1 MMKDYLP
8 RIETALDA
16 YSGAFELPDLF
27 TRSMRYSLLS
37 GGKRIRACLC
47 MACCELVGGD
57 AEDALPFAA
66 ALEMIHAYSLIH
78 DDLPAMDDDDMRR
91 GKPSSHKAFGEGN
104 AILAGDGLLTMAMRL
119 LCDVP
124 GQEAAK
130 RAVFQGALEMAAGQ
144 SLDLNVDARDMDSLK
159 RIHDLKTGALF
170 RAACLSGAYRGG
182 CGPEEAERI
191 RAFADELGLL
201 FQMTDDLL
209 DREKDV
215 AEGKLTYV
223 TLLGAEQT
231 KAEIDDLARDIRRV
245 LDGYCGE
252 AAAYL
257 RDLTERIAVRSA

>member
-1 MMKDYLP
+1 MKDYLP
-8 RIETALDA
+8 LIEEALDR
-16 YSGAFELPDLF
+16 YSNAFDLPPLF
-27 TRSMRYSLLS
+27 VQSMRYSLLA

-47 MACCELVGGD
+47 LACCELMGGR

-78 DDLPAMDDDDMRR
+78 DDLPAMDNDDMRR

-130 RAVFQGALEMAAGQ
+130 KAIFQGALDMAAGQ
-144 SLDLNVDARDMDSLK
+144 SLDLNVSERSRTSLQW
-159 RIHDLKTGALF
+159 IHDLKTGALF
-170 RAACLSGAYRGG
+170 QAACLSGAYRGG
-182 CGPEEAERI
+182 CDEQEAEHI
-191 RAFADELGLL
+191 RTFADKLGLL

-209 DREKDV
+209 DEKKDR
-215 AEGKLTYV
+215 AENKLTYV

-231 KAEIDDLARDIRRV
+231 RTEIDLLRRDILGILNR
-245 LDGYCGE
+245 YSGE

-257 RDLTERIAVRSA
+257 AALADRIAVRRA

>member
-1 MMKDYLP
+1 MKDYLP
-8 RIETALDA
+8 AIEAALDRYSAA
-16 YSGAFELPDLF
+16 YDLPELF
-27 TRSMRYSLLS
+27 ARSMRYSLLS

-47 MACCELVGGD
+47 LACCELVGGS
-57 AEDALPFAA
+57 AQDALPFAA

-91 GKPSSHKAFGEGN
+91 GRPSSHKAFGEGN

-124 GQEAAK
+124 GQEDAK
-130 RAVFQGALEMAAGQ
+130 RAIFQGALEMAAGQ
-144 SLDLNVDARDMDSLK
+144 SLDLNVTVRDRAALQ

-182 CGPEEAERI
+182 SDEGTAAI
-191 RAFADELGLL
+191 VRAFADKLGLL

-209 DREKDV
+209 DIEKDR

-223 TLLGAEQT
+223 TLLGAAET
-231 KAEIDDLARDIRRV
+231 KREIDALCSDIRR
-245 LDGYCGE
+245 LLNGFSGE

-257 RDLTERIAVRSA
+257 MDLTDRIAVRTA

>member
-1 MMKDYLP
+1 MKDYLP
-8 RIETALDA
+8 LIESALDR
-16 YSGAFELPDLF
+16 YSGAFDLPELF
-27 TRSMRYSLLS
+27 ARSMRYSLLS

-47 MACCELVGGD
+47 LACCELMGGSV
-57 AEDALPFAA
+57 EDAMPFAA

-91 GKPSSHKAFGEGN
+91 GRPSSHKAFGEGN

-124 GQEAAK
+124 GQEKAK
-130 RAVFQGALEMAAGQ
+130 KAVFQGALDMAAGQ
-144 SLDLNVDARDMDSLK
+144 SLDLNVTVRDRASLQ

-182 CGPEEAERI
+182 CDAETAERI
-191 RAFADELGLL
+191 RTFADKLGLL

-209 DREKDV
+209 DRKKDQ
-215 AEGKLTYV
+215 AENKLTYV
-223 TLLGAEQT
+223 TLLGTEETRREVDALR
-231 KAEIDDLARDIRRV
+231 ADIHRI
-245 LDGYCGE
+245 LNEYTGE

-257 RDLTERIAVRSA
+257 GDLTDRIAVRKA

>member
-1 MMKDYLP
+1 MKDYLP
-8 RIETALDA
+8 LIEKALDA
-16 YSGAFELPDLF
+16 YSGSFDLPKLF
-27 TRSMRYSLLS
+27 SESMRYSLLS

-47 MACCELVGGD
+47 LACCELMGGSTD
-57 AEDALPFAA
+57 DALPFAA

-78 DDLPAMDDDDMRR
+78 DDLPAMDNDDMRR

-124 GQEAAK
+124 GQEEAK
-130 RAVFQGALEMAAGQ
+130 KAVFQGAMDMAAGQ
-144 SLDLNVDARDMDSLK
+144 SLDLNVAARDMASLH

-182 CGPEEAERI
+182 CDGAKAEDI
-191 RAFADELGLL
+191 RAFADKLGLL

-209 DREKDV
+209 DIEKDR

-223 TLLGAEQT
+223 TLLGLDET
-231 KAEIDDLARDIRRV
+231 KREIDALASDIRK
-245 LDGYCGE
+245 LLSGYSGE

-257 RDLTERIAVRSA
+257 CDLANRIAVRTI

>member
-1 MMKDYLP
+1 MKDYLP
-8 RIETALDA
+8 LIEEALDRYSAA
-16 YSGAFELPDLF
+16 YDLPELF
-27 TRSMRYSLLS
+27 RASMRYSLLS

-47 MACCELVGGD
+47 LACCELVGGQ

-119 LCDVP
+119 LCDIP
-124 GQEAAK
+124 GQEEAK
-130 RAVFQGALEMAAGQ
+130 KTVFQGALEMAAGQ
-144 SLDLNVDARDMDSLK
+144 SLDLNVNVRDLDALR

-182 CGPEEAERI
+182 CDEAAADHI
-191 RAFADELGLL
+191 RVVADKLGLL

-209 DREKDV
+209 DIEKDT

-223 TLLGAEQT
+223 TLLGVEET
-231 KAEIDDLARDIRRV
+231 KAEIASLAEDIHKI
-245 LDGYCGE
+245 LNHYTGE
-252 AAAYL
+252 ATAYL
-257 RDLTERIAVRSA
+257 CDLTDRIAIRTA

>member
-1 MMKDYLP
+1 MKDYLP
-8 RIETALDA
+8 LIEEALDR
-16 YSGAFELPDLF
+16 YSGSFDLPELF
-27 TRSMRYSLLS
+27 ARSMRYSLLS

-47 MACCELVGGD
+47 LACCELVGGR

-91 GKPSSHKAFGEGN
+91 GKPSNHRAFGEGN

-119 LCDVP
+119 LSDVP

-144 SLDLNVDARDMDSLK
+144 SLDLNVSARDLASLQ

-170 RAACLSGAYRGG
+170 RAACLSGAYVGG
-182 CGPEEAERI
+182 CDENTEERI
-191 RAFADELGLL
+191 RIFADKLGLL

-209 DREKDV
+209 DREKDD
-215 AEGKLTYV
+215 AEDKLTYV
-223 TLLGAEQT
+223 TLLGPEQT
-231 KAEIDDLARDIRRV
+231 LREIDALQRDIHGILEPFR
-245 LDGYCGE
+245 GE

-257 RDLTERIAVRSA
+257 CDLTDRIAVRRA

>member
-1 MMKDYLP
+1 MKDYLP
-8 RIETALDA
+8 LIEEALDR
-16 YSGAFELPDLF
+16 YSGAFDLPELF
-27 TRSMRYSLLS
+27 ARSMRYSLLS

-47 MACCELVGGD
+47 LACCELAGGE
-57 AEDALPFAA
+57 AEAALPFAS

-91 GKPSSHKAFGEGN
+91 GKPSCHKAFGEGN

-124 GQEAAK
+124 GQEEAK
-130 RAVFQGALEMAAGQ
+130 KAIFQGALEMAAGQ
-144 SLDLNVDARDMDSLK
+144 SLDLNVTGRDLASLQ

-170 RAACLSGAYRGG
+170 RAACLSGAHRGG
-182 CGPEEAERI
+182 CGQAAAQSV
-191 RAFADELGLL
+191 RAFADKLGLL

-209 DREKDV
+209 DMDKDT

-223 TLLGAEQT
+223 TLLGAEKT
-231 KAEIDDLARDIRRV
+231 KGEIDALVSDIHGI
-245 LDGYCGE
+245 LNGFQGE

-257 RDLTERIAVRSA
+257 HELANRIAVRRA

>member
-1 MMKDYLP
+1 MKDYLP
-8 RIETALDA
+8 LIEEALDK
-16 YSGAFELPDLF
+16 YSAAFDLPELF
-27 TRSMRYSLLS
+27 SRSMRYSLLS

-47 MACCELVGGD
+47 LACCELVGGV

-91 GKPSSHKAFGEGN
+91 GKPSNHTVFGEGN
-104 AILAGDGLLTMAMRL
+104 AILAGDGLLSMAMRL
-119 LCDVP
+119 LCDIP
-124 GQEAAK
+124 GQENAK
-130 RAVFQGALEMAAGQ
+130 KTIFQGALEMAAGQ
-144 SLDLNVDARDMDSLK
+144 SLDLNANVRDIEFLR

-182 CGPEEAERI
+182 CHDEEAARI
-191 RAFADELGLL
+191 RMFADKLGLL

-209 DREKDV
+209 DREKDE

-223 TLLGAEQT
+223 TLLGADRTQR
-231 KAEIDDLARDIRRV
+231 EIDSLTEDIHDILRR
-245 LDGYCGE
+245 YNGE

-257 RDLTERIAVRSA
+257 VELSDRIAVRKA

>member
-1 MMKDYLP
+1 MKDYLP
-8 RIETALDA
+8 LIEAALDRYSAA
-16 YSGAFELPDLF
+16 YDLPELF
-27 TRSMRYSLLS
+27 TSSMRYSLLS

-47 MACCELVGGD
+47 LACCELVGGRT
-57 AEDALPFAA
+57 EDAMPFAA

-78 DDLPAMDDDDMRR
+78 DDLPAMDDDDIRR

-144 SLDLNVDARDMDSLK
+144 SLDLNVTARDMESLH

-170 RAACLSGAYRGG
+170 RAACLAGAHRGG
-182 CGPEEAERI
+182 CNEAEAEHI
-191 RAFADELGLL
+191 RAFADKLGLL

-209 DREKDV
+209 DIEKDA
-215 AEGKLTYV
+215 AEEKLTYV
-223 TLLGAEQT
+223 TLLGPEETRRQIAV
-231 KAEIDDLARDIRRV
+231 LADAIRRI
-245 LDGYCGE
+245 LTNFTGE

-257 RDLTERIAVRSA
+257 RELTDRIAVRRA

>member
-1 MMKDYLP
+1 
-8 RIETALDA
+8 
-16 YSGAFELPDLF
+16 
-27 TRSMRYSLLS
+27 
-37 GGKRIRACLC
+37 
-47 MACCELVGGD
+47 
-57 AEDALPFAA
+57 
-66 ALEMIHAYSLIH
+66 
-78 DDLPAMDDDDMRR
+78 MDDDDMRR

-130 RAVFQGALEMAAGQ
+130 KAVFQGALEMAAGQ
-144 SLDLNVDARDMDSLK
+144 SLDLNVTAWDLASLR

-182 CGPEEAERI
+182 CGEEAAEDV
-191 RAFADELGLL
+191 RAFADKLGLL

-209 DREKDV
+209 DREKDE

-223 TLLGAEQT
+223 TLLGVSETRVQ
-231 KAEIDDLARDIRRV
+231 IDALAADIRQI
-245 LDGYCGE
+245 LQNYSGE

-257 RDLTERIAVRSA
+257 MDLTDRIAVRKA

>member
-1 MMKDYLP
+1 MKDYLP
-8 RIETALDA
+8 LIEAALDR
-16 YSGAFELPDLF
+16 YSAAFDLPELF
-27 TRSMRYSLLS
+27 SRSMRYSLLS

-47 MACCELVGGD
+47 LSCCELMGGT

-91 GKPSSHKAFGEGN
+91 GRPSSHKAFGEGN

-119 LCDVP
+119 LCDIP

-130 RAVFQGALEMAAGQ
+130 RAIFEGALEMAAGQ
-144 SLDLNVDARDMDSLK
+144 SLDLNVTVRDRASLQ

-170 RAACLSGAYRGG
+170 RAACLAGAYRGG
-182 CGPEEAERI
+182 CGEAEAATI
-191 RAFADELGLL
+191 RGFADKLGLL

-209 DREKDV
+209 DIEKDT

-223 TLLGAEQT
+223 TLLGVAET
-231 KAEIDDLARDIRRV
+231 KREIGTLAADIHDI
-245 LDGYCGE
+245 LNSYDGE

-257 RDLTERIAVRSA
+257 GDLTDRIAVRTV

>member
-1 MMKDYLP
+1 MKDYLP
-8 RIETALDA
+8 LIEAALDR
-16 YSGAFELPDLF
+16 YSASFDLPELF
-27 TRSMRYSLLS
+27 AESMRYSLLS

-47 MACCELVGGD
+47 LACCELAGGS
-57 AEDALPFAA
+57 AEDALPFAV

-124 GQEAAK
+124 GQEAAR
-130 RAVFQGALEMAAGQ
+130 RAIFQGALEMAAGQ
-144 SLDLNVDARDMDSLK
+144 SLDLNVIARDLASLQ

-182 CGPEEAERI
+182 CGEEEARTI
-191 RAFADELGLL
+191 RTFADKLGLL

-209 DREKDV
+209 DREKDE

-223 TLLGAEQT
+223 TLLGAERTQR
-231 KAEIDDLARDIRRV
+231 EIDALAEEVRRI
-245 LDGYCGE
+245 LNRYNGE

-257 RDLTERIAVRSA
+257 LDLAARIAVRRA

>member
-1 MMKDYLP
+1 MKDYLP
-8 RIETALDA
+8 LIETALDR
-16 YSGAFELPDLF
+16 YSASFDLPTLF
-27 TRSMRYSLLS
+27 QDSMRYSLLA

-47 MACCELVGGD
+47 LACCQLVGGK

-78 DDLPAMDDDDMRR
+78 DDLPAMDDDDTRR
-91 GKPSSHKAFGEGN
+91 GRPSSHKAFGEGN

-119 LCDVP
+119 LCDIP

-130 RAVFQGALEMAAGQ
+130 KAIFQGALEMAAGQ
-144 SLDLNVDARDMDSLK
+144 SLDLNVTARDRASLQ

-182 CGPEEAERI
+182 CGADEAERL
-191 RAFADELGLL
+191 RTFADKLGLL

-209 DREKDV
+209 DREKDEV
-215 AEGKLTYV
+215 ENKLTYV

-231 KAEIDDLARDIRRV
+231 LQEVGALSRGIRAILSGYEGEVANYLLA
-245 LDGYCGE
+245 
-252 AAAYL
+252 
-257 RDLTERIAVRSA
+257 LTDRIADRKA

>member
-1 MMKDYLP
+1 MKDYLP
-8 RIETALDA
+8 LIEGALDRYSAA
-16 YSGAFELPDLF
+16 YDLPELF
-27 TRSMRYSLLS
+27 ARSMRYSLLS

-47 MACCELVGGD
+47 LACCELTGAE
-57 AEDALPFAA
+57 AEDALPCAA

-124 GQEAAK
+124 GQEEAK
-130 RAVFQGALEMAAGQ
+130 KAVFQGALEMAAGQ
-144 SLDLNVDARDMDSLK
+144 SLDLNVTARDLASLQ

-182 CGPEEAERI
+182 CSEETAQSI
-191 RAFADELGLL
+191 RAFADKLGLL

-209 DREKDV
+209 DMEKDT

-223 TLLGAEQT
+223 TLLGPKET
-231 KAEIDDLARDIRRV
+231 KRQIDALLSDIRRI
-245 LDGYCGE
+245 LNGFQGE

-257 RDLTERIAVRSA
+257 HEVADRIAVRKA

>member
-1 MMKDYLP
+1 MKDYLP
-8 RIETALDA
+8 LVEAALDR
-16 YSGAFELPDLF
+16 YSATYELPELF
-27 TRSMRYSLLS
+27 ARSMRYSLLS

-47 MACCELVGGD
+47 LACCELVGGK
-57 AEDALPFAA
+57 AEDALPFAS

-91 GKPSSHKAFGEGN
+91 GKPSNHKAFGEGN

-124 GQEAAK
+124 GQEEAK
-130 RAVFQGALEMAAGQ
+130 RSLFQGALEMAAGQ
-144 SLDLNVDARDMDSLK
+144 SLDLNITAWDRASLQ

-182 CGPEEAERI
+182 CDKEAAEHI
-191 RAFADELGLL
+191 RAFADKLGLL

-209 DREKDV
+209 DREKD
-215 AEGKLTYV
+215 AGENKLTYV
-223 TLLGAEQT
+223 TLLGVEET
-231 KAEIDDLARDIRRV
+231 KWEIDALTADIHRI
-245 LDGYCGE
+245 LDRYRGE

-257 RDLTERIAVRSA
+257 SELTDRIAVRSV

>member
-1 MMKDYLP
+1 MKDYLP
-8 RIETALDA
+8 LIEEALDR
-16 YSGAFELPDLF
+16 YSGSFDLPELF
-27 TRSMRYSLLS
+27 VRSMRYSLLS

-47 MACCELVGGD
+47 LACCELVGGR

-130 RAVFQGALEMAAGQ
+130 KAIFQGALEMAAGQ
-144 SLDLNVDARDMDSLK
+144 SLDLNVTARDRESLQ

-170 RAACLSGAYRGG
+170 RAACLSGAFRGG
-182 CGPEEAERI
+182 CDAADASRL
-191 RAFADELGLL
+191 RTFADKLGLL

-209 DREKDV
+209 DQEKDE
-215 AEGKLTYV
+215 AEDKLTYV
-223 TLLGAEQT
+223 TLLGAERTRQ
-231 KAEIDDLARDIRRV
+231 EIQALTQDIRALLV
-245 LDGYCGE
+245 GYEGE
-252 AAAYL
+252 AATYL
-257 RDLTERIAVRSA
+257 LTLTDRISTRKA

>member
-1 MMKDYLP
+1 MKDYLP
-8 RIETALDA
+8 LIEEALDR
-16 YSGAFELPDLF
+16 YSASFDLPELF
-27 TRSMRYSLLS
+27 ARSMRYSLLS

-47 MACCELVGGD
+47 LACCELVGGQ

-91 GKPSSHKAFGEGN
+91 GRPSSHKAFGEGN
-104 AILAGDGLLTMAMRL
+104 AILAGDGLLTMTMRL

-130 RAVFQGALEMAAGQ
+130 KAIFQGALDMAAGQ
-144 SLDLNVDARDMDSLK
+144 SLDLNVTARDLASLQ

-170 RAACLSGAYRGG
+170 RAACLSGALRGG
-182 CGPEEAERI
+182 CGEGEAERI
-191 RAFADELGLL
+191 RSFADKLGLL

-209 DREKDV
+209 DMDKDLT
-215 AEGKLTYV
+215 EGKLTYV
-223 TLLGAEQT
+223 TLLGAEETRRQ
-231 KAEIDDLARDIRRV
+231 IDALAADIRLTV
-245 LDGYCGE
+245 QKYSGE

-257 RDLTERIAVRSA
+257 LDLADRIAVRKA

>member
-1 MMKDYLP
+1 MKDYLP
-8 RIETALDA
+8 LVEAALDR
-16 YSGAFELPDLF
+16 YSAAFDLPELF
-27 TRSMRYSLLS
+27 TQSMRYSLLS

-47 MACCELVGGD
+47 LACCELMGGTV
-57 AEDALPFAA
+57 EDALPFAA

-91 GKPSSHKAFGEGN
+91 GKPSCHKAFGEAN

-130 RAVFQGALEMAAGQ
+130 KAVFQGAVEMAAGQ
-144 SLDLNVDARDMDSLK
+144 SLDLNVTVRDRASLQ
-159 RIHDLKTGALF
+159 RIHDYKTGALF

-182 CGPEEAERI
+182 CDEAQASRV

-209 DREKDV
+209 DREKDE

-223 TLLGAEQT
+223 TLLGMDQT
-231 KAEIDDLARDIRRV
+231 RREIDALAADIRSI
-245 LDGYCGE
+245 LNSFEGE
-252 AAAYL
+252 ATAYL
-257 RDLTERIAVRSA
+257 LALTDRIAVRTA

>member
-1 MMKDYLP
+1 MKAYLP
-8 RIETALDA
+8 CIEAALDR
-16 YSGAFELPDLF
+16 YSDAFDLPELF
-27 TRSMRYSLLS
+27 KTSMRYSLLS

-47 MACCELVGGD
+47 LACSELVGGR

-66 ALEMIHAYSLIH
+66 ALEMIHAYSLVH

-104 AILAGDGLLTMAMRL
+104 AILAGDGLLTMAMRI

-144 SLDLNVDARDMDSLK
+144 SLDLNVTARDMDSLR

-182 CGPEEAERI
+182 CTEAQADLI
-191 RAFADELGLL
+191 RTFADRLGML

-209 DREKDV
+209 DREKDL
-215 AEGKLTYV
+215 AENKLTYV
-223 TLLGAEQT
+223 TLLGPERTGREIEALG
-231 KAEIDDLARDIRRV
+231 AEIHRILNSFN
-245 LDGYCGE
+245 GE

-257 RDLTERIAVRSA
+257 ADLADRIAVRNA

>member
-1 MMKDYLP
+1 MKDYLP
-8 RIETALDA
+8 LIEVALDR
-16 YSGAFELPDLF
+16 YSEAFDLPELF
-27 TRSMRYSLLS
+27 KSSMRYSLLS
-37 GGKRIRACLC
+37 GGKRIRDCLC
-47 MACCELVGGD
+47 LACAELVGGQ
-57 AEDALPFAA
+57 AEDALPLAT

-124 GQEAAK
+124 GQESAK
-130 RAVFQGALEMAAGQ
+130 KAIFQGALEMAAGQ
-144 SLDLNVDARDMDSLK
+144 SLDLNVSARDMDSLR

-182 CGPEEAERI
+182 CSEAQADLI
-191 RAFADELGLL
+191 RTFADRLGLL

-209 DREKDV
+209 DREKDQ
-215 AEGKLTYV
+215 AENKLTYV
-223 TLLGAEQT
+223 TLLGPERTGQEIQT
-231 KAEIDDLARDIRRV
+231 LAADIHQI
-245 LDGYCGE
+245 LNSFNGE

-257 RDLTERIAVRSA
+257 ADLADRIAVRNA

>member
-1 MMKDYLP
+1 MTDYLHL
-8 RIETALDA
+8 IEAALDR
-16 YSGAFELPDLF
+16 YSASFELPDLF
-27 TRSMRYSLLS
+27 AESMRYSLLS

-47 MACCELVGGD
+47 LSCCELAGGA

-91 GKPSSHKAFGEGN
+91 GKPSSHIAFGEGN

-130 RAVFQGALEMAAGQ
+130 RAIFQGALEMAAGQ
-144 SLDLNVDARDMDSLK
+144 SLDLNVTARDLASLQ

-170 RAACLSGAYRGG
+170 RAACLSGAFRGG
-182 CGPEEAERI
+182 CSETEAQNI
-191 RAFADELGLL
+191 RAFADKLGLL

-209 DREKDV
+209 DIEKDT

-223 TLLGAEQT
+223 TLLGADETITQ
-231 KAEIDDLARDIRRV
+231 IDALAADIRKI
-245 LDGYCGE
+245 LQNYSGE

-257 RDLTERIAVRSA
+257 LDLTDRIAVRRA

>member
-1 MMKDYLP
+1 MKNYLSL
-8 RIETALDA
+8 IEEALDR
-16 YSGAFELPDLF
+16 YSAAFDLPELF
-27 TRSMRYSLLS
+27 RKSMRYSLLS

-47 MACCELVGGD
+47 LACCELVGGQV
-57 AEDALPFAA
+57 EDALPFAA

-91 GKPSSHKAFGEGN
+91 GKPSNHRTFGEGN

-130 RAVFQGALEMAAGQ
+130 KAVFQGALDMAAGQ
-144 SLDLNVDARDMDSLK
+144 SLDLNVSARDMVSLQ

-170 RAACLSGAYRGG
+170 RAACLSGAYVGG
-182 CGPEEAERI
+182 CNENTAERVRI
-191 RAFADELGLL
+191 FADKLGLL

-209 DREKDV
+209 DREKDE
-215 AEGKLTYV
+215 AEDKLTYV
-223 TLLGAEQT
+223 TLLGPEQT
-231 KAEIDDLARDIRRV
+231 QREIRKLQADIHGI
-245 LDGYCGE
+245 LNEFSGE

-257 RDLTERIAVRSA
+257 MDLADRIAVRTV

>member
-1 MMKDYLP
+1 MKDYLP
-8 RIETALDA
+8 LIETVLDR
-16 YSGAFELPDLF
+16 YSGDFDLPPLF
-27 TRSMRYSLLS
+27 LRSMRYSLLS

-47 MACCELVGGD
+47 LACSELVGGT
-57 AEDALPFAA
+57 AEEALPFAA

-91 GKPSSHKAFGEGN
+91 GKPSNHRAFGEGN

-124 GQEAAK
+124 GQEEAK
-130 RAVFQGALEMAAGQ
+130 RSIFQGALDMAAGQ
-144 SLDLNVDARDMDSLK
+144 SLDLNVSARDLGSLQ

-182 CGPEEAERI
+182 CDETTAERI
-191 RAFADELGLL
+191 RIFADKLGLL

-209 DREKDV
+209 DKEKDE
-215 AEGKLTYV
+215 AEDKLTYV
-223 TLLGAEQT
+223 TLLGVEQT
-231 KAEIDDLARDIRRV
+231 QREIDALRGDIHSI
-245 LDGYCGE
+245 LNEFCGE

-257 RDLTERIAVRSA
+257 TDLTDRIAVRRS

>member
-1 MMKDYLP
+1 MKDYLSL
-8 RIETALDA
+8 IEEALDR
-16 YSGAFELPDLF
+16 YSAAFDLPELF
-27 TRSMRYSLLS
+27 RKSMRYSLLS

-47 MACCELVGGD
+47 LACCELVGGQV
-57 AEDALPFAA
+57 EDALPFAA

-104 AILAGDGLLTMAMRL
+104 AILAGDGLLTMAMRV
-119 LCDVP
+119 LCDIP

-130 RAVFQGALEMAAGQ
+130 RAIFQGALEMAAGQ
-144 SLDLNVDARDMDSLK
+144 SLDLNVTARDIDSLQ

-182 CGPEEAERI
+182 CGEEEAATI
-191 RAFADELGLL
+191 RAFADKLGLL

-209 DREKDV
+209 DIDKDM
-215 AEGKLTYV
+215 AENKLTYV
-223 TLLGAEQT
+223 TLLGVEKT
-231 KAEIDDLARDIRRV
+231 KQEIDSLAADIHGI
-245 LDGYCGE
+245 LNSYNGE

-257 RDLTERIAVRSA
+257 RDMTHRIAVRTV

>member
-1 MMKDYLP
+1 MKDYLP
-8 RIETALDA
+8 LIEEALDR
-16 YSGAFELPDLF
+16 YSAAFDLPELF
-27 TRSMRYSLLS
+27 ARSMRYSLLS

-47 MACCELVGGD
+47 LACCELVGGRT
-57 AEDALPFAA
+57 EDALPFAS

-144 SLDLNVDARDMDSLK
+144 SLDLNVTVRDRAALQ
-159 RIHDLKTGALF
+159 RIHDFKTGALF

-182 CGPEEAERI
+182 CDEEAAARI
-191 RAFADELGLL
+191 RIFADKLGLL

-209 DREKDV
+209 DIEKDV

-223 TLLGAEQT
+223 TLLGVEKT
-231 KAEIDDLARDIRRV
+231 KGEINALSSDIREIM
-245 LDGYCGE
+245 DGYSGE

-257 RDLTERIAVRSA
+257 CDLANRIAVRTV